1 MTITVMIAS
10 LKHSCLHFRKGTEIL
25 QDVVHIVHFVFIMF
39 SAKYMGFWCSGS
51 SPHFSGRNL
60 ILDLA
65 QTQVINTIC
74 PELVAPICY
83 YIFKHSL

>member
-74 PELVAPICY
+74 PVSGSYMLLHI
-83 YIFKHSL
+83 